1 VRVVMVS
8 KALAVGAYQR
18 KLEEIARL
26 PGVELTAIVP
36 SEWRDRR
43 GYVRLER
50 AHVSGYELIAAPL
63 AFNGQYH
70 FHFYPTLGRLLKRL
84 HPDILHMDEEPY
96 NLATW
101 HALRLGQ
108 AVGARGIFFTWQ
120 NLNRRYPWPFRAFE
134 VANYRRAAYAIAGNR
149 AAVDVL
155 RAKGFRGPSAV
166 IPQFGVDP
174 EIYRPKTIDDGRQTT
189 TDRPPSSVV
198 RRPSSFVIGY
208 AGALIP
214 EKGVDLLLR
223 ACAGLPDLG
232 WRLAIV
238 GNGPARAL
246 LDALTDALA
255 IRDRVDFLG
264 QRASTQMPEVYPTF
278 DVLVLPSISRPN
290 WKEQFGRVL
299 IEAMACGVPVI
310 GSDSGEIPNVIGD
323 AGLIFPEGDVAAL
336 RDSIGCLLA
345 DSGRRAR
352 HAQAGRQRVLAEF
365 TQAQIA
371 SATYRV
377 YGEIL
382 SQQETA

>member
-1 VRVVMVS
+1 MRVVMVS

-43 GYVRLER
+43 GHVTLER
-50 AHVSGYELIAAPL
+50 AHVTGYELIAAPL
-63 AFNGQYH
+63 RFNGQYH
-70 FHFYPTLGRLLKRL
+70 LHFYPTLGRLLQQL

-108 AVGARGIFFTWQ
+108 AVGARSLFFTWQ
-120 NLNRRYPWPFRAFE
+120 NLNRRYPWPFCTFE
-134 VANYRRAAYAIAGNR
+134 AANYRRAAYAIAGNR

-155 RAKGFRGPSAV
+155 RAKGYRGPAAV

-174 EIYRPKTIDDGRQTT
+174 AIFAPPTEDQGRKTKDQDDF
-189 TDRPPSSVV
+189 VL
-198 RRPSSFVIGY
+198 RPSSFVIGY

-223 ACAGLPDLG
+223 ACAGLPDAG

-238 GNGPARAL
+238 GDGPERAQL
-246 LDALTDALA
+246 GALA
-255 IRDRVDFLG
+255 GTLGIGERVDFLG
-264 QRASTQMPEVYPTF
+264 QRASTQMPEVYPDF
-278 DVLVLPSISRPN
+278 DVLVLPSLTRPN

-323 AGLIFPEGDVAAL
+323 DGLIFPEGDVDAL
-336 RDSIGCLLA
+336 RESLASLLA
-345 DSGRRAR
+345 GPERRAR
-352 HAQAGRQRVLAEF
+352 CAQAGRQRVLAEF

-371 SATYRV
+371 TATVRV
-377 YGEIL
+377 YREIL
-382 SQQETA
+382 SQQETT

>member
-1 VRVVMVS
+1 MRVVMVS

-26 PGVELTAIVP
+26 PGIELTAIVP

-43 GYVRLER
+43 GRVTLER
-50 AHVSGYELIAAPL
+50 AHVTGYELIAAPL
-63 AFNGQYH
+63 RFNGQYH
-70 FHFYPTLGRLLKRL
+70 LHFYPTLGRLLKQLR
-84 HPDILHMDEEPY
+84 PDILHMDEEPY

-101 HALRLGQ
+101 HALRTGQ
-108 AVGARGIFFTWQ
+108 AVGARNLFFTWQ

-155 RAKGFRGPSAV
+155 RAKDYRGPVAV
-166 IPQFGVDP
+166 IPQFGVDT
-174 EIYRPKTIDDGRQTT
+174 EIFRPRTTDDRRQTST
-189 TDRPPSSVV
+189 GQTPSSVV
-198 RRPSSFVIGY
+198 GRRSSVVIGY

-223 ACAGLPDLG
+223 ACAGLPDVG
-232 WRLAIV
+232 WWLAIA
-238 GNGPARAL
+238 GDGPERAQL
-246 LDALTDALA
+246 GALA
-255 IRDRVDFLG
+255 GTLGIGERVDFLG
-264 QRASTQMPEVYPTF
+264 QRASTQMPDVYPTF
-278 DVLVLPSISRPN
+278 DLLVLPSLTRPN

-323 AGLIFPEGDVAAL
+323 AGLIFPEGDIDAL
-336 RDSIGCLLA
+336 RDSIASQFA
-345 DSGRRAR
+345 DPERRAR
-352 HAQAGRQRVLAEF
+352 YAEAGRQRVLAEF

-371 SATYRV
+371 AATVRV
-377 YGEIL
+377 YREIL
-382 SQQETA
+382 SQQETT